1 MEIFRGTKEFGNWQ
15 NAKLVLD
22 FDKLFFYRGGMAA
35 RASLD
40 STLGNLLF
48 VLGLGLIS
56 ASITVALLSGEL
68 INLAEVFFAS
78 AYGLLFWL
86 GLLLF
91 VYANYLKRDRSVFS
105 FEVTAENLF
114 DLQKRVGK
122 PKFDRVNLES
132 YLAYSVWQEVD
143 RIYFENPQAFLK
155 ELAKML
161 ANNRRVQS
169 LFSRLGLKY
178 EQISQIIESTGFVNT
193 RFDAHIGLFSHAF
206 LKAIDLGAEKID
218 EVVLCMCLIEGLWV
232 DKLRQ
237 FGVQATE
244 ISGLNLWLKNSS
256 KKSRYRRLWE
266 EKSLLKPVDGM
277 NRAYT
282 SRYAPT
288 IKTFC
293 EDYTAKAAL
302 GSFVVSTGKEE
313 QMREI
318 LKVLQKDTGAAT
330 ILLGEPG
337 VGKSVFLKH
346 LATRMVVEDVPQ
358 VLRDKRLVAFEHNR
372 TFTKAQSFEEYKKI
386 LQDVFNETAASKD
399 VLLILDNLDQMLD
412 VRKDYQAE
420 LLNVIIGAIDKYNLP
435 IIATASITGYNKF
448 IKPIAALSAAL
459 SAVTLPEPKAEVSLQ
474 ILIDESERIEKKYGI
489 SVQVP
494 AIKQI
499 VNLAPKF
506 AYERVMPDK
515 GVDLLEEAILE
526 AKDLGLNT
534 LTEDVVNGLI
544 SLKVGVNVGRISESE
559 AEVLNKLEVR
569 MHGRVVGQ
577 EQAIAA
583 VANALRRAR
592 AGLQKSGKPI
602 ASFLFF
608 GPTGVGKTEV
618 SKTLAESY
626 YGDEKTMIRIDMSE
640 YQEEVNLGR
649 LIGQMEGERLIGG
662 YLTEAVR
669 QKPFSLVLFDE
680 IEKANPKV
688 LDLFLQ
694 MLDEGYITDGAGRKI
709 DFSNTIII
717 ATTNAG
723 SADIARE
730 ISANQKYEQVYLVA
744 QEALKRVFRVEFLN
758 RFSKIVMFKPLN
770 MLEVEQIA
778 TLMLERLD
786 KQLQTQGYALEYT
799 REAVQN
805 LVKIGFDPIYGAR
818 QMQRV
823 IQEQVEDRIA
833 QAVVTGSL
841 KPGGVFRL

>member
-1 MEIFRGTKEFGNWQ
+1 MEIFRGKKDMGQWQ
-15 NAKLVLD
+15 GVKLNLD
-22 FDKLFFYRGGMAA
+22 FDELFFYRGNMAA
-35 RASLD
+35 RAALD
-40 STLGNLLF
+40 ATLGNLF
-48 VLGLGLIS
+48 FFLGLGFITL
-56 ASITVALLSGEL
+56 SITIALLSGEL
-68 INLAEVFFAS
+68 VDLVQIFTGS
-78 AYGLLFWL
+78 IYGLLFWF
-86 GLLLF
+86 GLLMF
-91 VYANYLKRDRSVFS
+91 IYANYLKRDRSVFS
-105 FEVTAENLF
+105 FKPTSENLF
-114 DLQKRVGK
+114 DLQEKLSKGK
-122 PKFDRVNLES
+122 LKSVDLED
-132 YLAYSVWQEVD
+132 YLAYSVWEGVD
-143 RIYFENPQAFLK
+143 KIYFESPQSFLK
-155 ELAKML
+155 DLAKML
-161 ANNRRVQS
+161 ANSKNVQS
-169 LFSRLGLKY
+169 LFARLGLKY
-178 EQISQIIESTGFVNT
+178 EQTTLIVESTGFINT

-206 LKAIDLGAEKID
+206 HKAIDLGTEKID

-237 FGVQATE
+237 LGVQQSE
-244 ISGLNLWLKNSS
+244 IAGLNLWLRNSGR
-256 KKSRYRRLWE
+256 KSRYRKLWA
-266 EKSLLKPVDGM
+266 EKALLKPIDGM

-288 IKTFC
+288 IKVYC

-302 GSFVVSTGKEE
+302 GSFVVSVGKED

-318 LKVLQKDTGAAT
+318 LKLLQKDAGAST

-358 VLRDKRLVAFEHNR
+358 VLRDKRLVAFEHSR
-372 TFTKAQSFEEYKKI
+372 TFTKAQSFEEYKRV

-412 VRKDYQAE
+412 VRNDYQAE
-420 LLNVIIGAIDKYNLP
+420 LINVILGAIDKYNLP
-435 IIATASITGYNKF
+435 LIATASVTGYNKF
-448 IKPIAALSAAL
+448 IKPIAALNAAL
-459 SAVTLPEPKAEVSLQ
+459 TTVTLNEPKPEISLQ

-515 GVDLLEEAILE
+515 GVDLLEEAVLE

-534 LTEDVVNGLI
+534 LTEDVVNNLI
-544 SLKVGVNVGRISESE
+544 SRKVGVNVGRISESE

-577 EQAIAA
+577 EQAISA
-583 VANALRRAR
+583 VANALRRVR
-592 AGLQKSGKPI
+592 AGLQKSGKPV

-649 LIGQMEGERLIGG
+649 LIGQMDGERLVGG
-662 YLTEAVR
+662 YLTEAVK

-694 MLDEGYITDGAGRKI
+694 MLDEGYITDGSGRKI

-723 SADIARE
+723 SAEIAKE
-730 ISANQKYEQVYLVA
+730 IGANQKYEQVSFVA

-778 TLMLERLD
+778 ILMLERLD

-805 LVKIGFDPIYGAR
+805 LVQIGFDPIYGAR